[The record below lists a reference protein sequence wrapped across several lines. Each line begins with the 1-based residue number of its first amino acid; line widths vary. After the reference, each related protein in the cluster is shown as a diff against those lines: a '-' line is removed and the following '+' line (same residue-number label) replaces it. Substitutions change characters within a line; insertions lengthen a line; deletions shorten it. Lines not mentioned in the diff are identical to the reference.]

1 MRTLQGLLEGALAMD
16 TALLESTAN
25 FLVGPGRGILA
36 ADESNGTMT
45 KRLEAVGVESSSETR
60 REYRANLFAMPTMAK
75 AISGVILYDETIRQ
89 NAVDGTSIPDY
100 LHARDIMPGIKVDTG
115 AKPLACND
123 GETVTEGLDGLRD
136 RCMEYFK
143 MGARFAKWRAVI
155 RIDDGM
161 PSDACISTNAHA
173 LARYAAICQEQGLV
187 PIIEPEVLME
197 GNHDAQRCFDI
208 TATVLD
214 ATWEACAVQGVH
226 LPGALLKPNM
236 ILPGKA
242 HAVRSDVD
250 TCARMTIDLLHNHVP
265 HEIPGVVFLSGGQ
278 TEVEATAHLNAMNNM
293 GPHPFQLSYS
303 YGRALQSSALKTW
316 AENRDDVGQS
326 HEVFA
331 HRCEMAHLARSG
343 SWSTDL
349 EV

>member
-1 MRTLQGLLEGALAMD
+1 MD

-45 KRLEAVGVESSSETR
+45 KRLESVGVESSPETR
-60 REYRANLFAMPTMAK
+60 REYRASLFAMPTISK

-100 LHARDIMPGIKVDTG
+100 LHARNIMPGIKVDTG
-115 AKPLACND
+115 AKPLAGHD
-123 GETVTEGLDGLRD
+123 GETVTEGLDGLRE
-136 RCMEYFK
+136 RCAEYFE

-155 RIDDGM
+155 RISDTM
-161 PSDACISTNAHA
+161 PSEACISTNAHA

-197 GNHDAQRCFDI
+197 GDHDAVRCYAV
-208 TATVLD
+208 TADVLA
-214 ATWEACAVQGVH
+214 ATWDQCKIQGVH

-236 ILPGKA
+236 VLPGKD
-242 HAVRSDVD
+242 HSTRSDVE
-250 TCARMTIDLLHNHVP
+250 TCARMTVDLLHSHVP
-265 HEIPGVVFLSGGQ
+265 HEIPGIVFLSGGQ
-278 TEVEATAHLNAMNNM
+278 TEVEATAHLNMMNNM

-303 YGRALQSSALKTW
+303 YGRALQATTLKTW
-316 AENRDDVGQS
+316 AKNRDDVS
-326 HEVFA
+326 VAHKVFA

-343 SWSTDL
+343 SWSANL